1 MALTLKVCGGPGGRG
16 LDPAQPQRPAPG
28 LAAGCPDLSPTRNHT
43 AFSHR
48 PVSRR
53 SPERAQW
60 LIRQARRLFDK
71 QTQSEPQAPGFRE
84 ERGLRAGRPSL
95 CGPTGQGLG
104 LTRGSSYT
112 QLGEEGA
119 PNLRKDR
126 GSPVSTAS
134 ASSSRRE
141 LSISLASFSVTHAG
155 PCSTATH
162 KMQTKEGSQPFP
174 SALLA
179 QRSGYQT
186 HIVLRSD
193 P

>member
-1 MALTLKVCGGPGGRG
+1 MLEVCGGPGGRG
-16 LDPAQPQRPAPG
+16 LDPAQPQHPALG
-28 LAAGCPDLSPTRNHT
+28 LAVGCPDLSPTRNHT

-48 PVSRR
+48 PVSPR

-60 LIRQARRLFDK
+60 LIRQAQSLFDK
-71 QTQSEPQAPGFRE
+71 QTRSEPQAPGFRE
-84 ERGLRAGRPSL
+84 EKGLRAGCPSL
-95 CGPTGQGLG
+95 CGPTGQGSG

-119 PNLRKDR
+119 PNLQKDG
-126 GSPVSTAS
+126 GSPVPTAS
-134 ASSSRRE
+134 ASWSRRE
-141 LSISLASFSVTHAG
+141 LSISLAPFSVTHAG

-162 KMQTKEGSQPFP
+162 KAQTKEGSQPFP
-174 SALLA
+174 SALPA

>member
-1 MALTLKVCGGPGGRG
+1 MLEVCGGPGGRG
-16 LDPAQPQRPAPG
+16 LDPAQPQHPAPG
-28 LAAGCPDLSPTRNHT
+28 LAVGCPDLSPTRNHT

-48 PVSRR
+48 PVSPR

-60 LIRQARRLFDK
+60 LIRQAQSLFDK
-71 QTQSEPQAPGFRE
+71 QTRSEPQAPGFRE
-84 ERGLRAGRPSL
+84 EKGLRAGCPSL
-95 CGPTGQGLG
+95 CGPTGQGSG

-119 PNLRKDR
+119 PNLQKDG
-126 GSPVSTAS
+126 GSPVPTAS
-134 ASSSRRE
+134 ASWSRRE
-141 LSISLASFSVTHAG
+141 LSISLAPFSVTHAG

-162 KMQTKEGSQPFP
+162 KAQTKEGSQPFP
-174 SALLA
+174 SALPA